1 MGFFI
6 VRDNLDTTYA
16 VINKRDKPIGDNRAN
31 HYLVHGP
38 DIDLKYAKAELID
51 DEIVISKDQDIEDAN
66 DLQLAKARQSMQFLR
81 NIVWA
86 DVTTAADRKEVMRH
100 QTKVLL
106 RIARM
111 LKDQ

>member
-1 MGFFI
+1 MKYFI
-6 VRDNLDTTYA
+6 VRDNLDTTYT
-16 VINKRDKPIGDNRAN
+16 VTNKRDAPIGDERPN

-38 DIDLKYAKAELID
+38 DIDLKYAKAELVD
-51 DEIVISKDQDIEDAN
+51 DEIVISKDQAVEDAD
-66 DLQLAKARQSMQFLR
+66 DLQLSKARQSIQFLR
-81 NIVWA
+81 NIVWQ